1 MAKTIIPCI
10 IINILKAAVIFSL
23 TVQQTPQHLITP
35 DKSEA
40 KIKCWHG
47 DTTYLYMNWYQQK
60 TNSDSIELI
69 GLLVNDKFTPE
80 AKFNARFTTSGK
92 STGDAFLLI
101 ASLTPEDNAVYFC
114 AARST
119 ATHPP
124 FLLNKKLYTKHLE
137 IRSVLWLVH
146 HSSYVTAI

>member
-1 MAKTIIPCI
+1 MAKTIIPWIFI
-10 IINILKAAVIFSL
+10 IILKAAVIFSIS
-23 TVQQTPQHLITP
+23 VQQTPQHLMITP

-47 DTTYLYMNWYQQK
+47 DATYPYMNWYQQK
-60 TNSDSIELI
+60 TNSDTIELI
-69 GLLVNDKFTPE
+69 GQLINDKFTPE
-80 AKFNARFTTSGK
+80 AKFNARFTTSGS

-101 ASLTPEDNAVYFC
+101 ASLTPEDSAVYFC

-124 FLLNKKLYTKHLE
+124 FLLNKKLHTKHLE

-146 HSSYVTAI
+146 HSS